1 MIRNAQKKIL
11 FNSAVFILIILLIC
25 PYVTAKGYS
34 APSNANLQILT
45 AEINPQPARPGE
57 DMFIKINIE
66 NYANDP
72 AENVVIELEEIF
84 PFHLKYSSSESAV
97 VKHNISTIIKIPKI
111 SAYGNYEALYFFT
124 VDPLARSGEYELT
137 FKVVSMQGRTVGLI
151 KNIKIDIE
159 GKPDLVLMNSS
170 ISPGVITPGDEFILT
185 TDVTSV
191 GTGNS
196 KNIRVGLAL
205 DQLPQIIPLDDSS
218 RFIQGLNSQ
227 ESEVVSFRLKVAGD
241 SEPTSYNIP
250 IVIICTDETE
260 NENVISSE
268 VIGLDVQGKAK
279 LTIANIKTDP
289 LLGSVNEEMSL
300 TIRIEN
306 AGEGDAK
313 SVKVAIVDLPFTG
326 IKEAFLGK
334 VEADDDSPAVF
345 TLIPD
350 KSGEFTYS
358 LLITYEDDFGE
369 HTTIEELNLLVKGS
383 NNDSIINIILI
394 LICILIGFG
403 LYYSRMEDGTKK
415 EKIRYFFKLKKE
427 KQE

>member
-1 MIRNAQKKIL
+1 MIRTTQKKIL
-11 FNSAVFILIILLIC
+11 FNSAVFMLIILLIC
-25 PYVTAKGYS
+25 PYVTAKSYS
-34 APSNANLQILT
+34 APSNANLEILT

-72 AENVVIELEEIF
+72 AEDVVIELEEIF
-84 PFHLKYSSSESAV
+84 PFHLKYSSSEYAV
-97 VKHNISTIIKIPKI
+97 VEHNESTTITIPKI

-137 FKVVSMQGRTVGLI
+137 FQVVSMQGRTVGLI
-151 KNIKIDIE
+151 KNIKIEIE

-170 ISPGVITPGDEFILT
+170 ISPQVITPGDEFLLT

-196 KNIRVGLAL
+196 KNIRVSLEL
-205 DQLPQIIPLDDSS
+205 DKLPQIISLDDNS
-218 RFIQGLNSQ
+218 RFIQRLKSQ
-227 ESEVVSFRLKVAGD
+227 ESEAISFRLKIAGD
-241 SEPTSYNIP
+241 TEPTSYNIP
-250 IVIICTDETE
+250 IMITCTDETE
-260 NENVISSE
+260 NESVTSSE

-289 LLGSVNEEMSL
+289 LLGSVNEEMTL

-313 SVKVAIVDLPFTG
+313 SVKVAIMDLPFPG

-334 VEADDDSPAVF
+334 LEADDDSPAVF

-369 HTTIEELNLLVKGS
+369 YTTIEELNLVVKSS
-383 NNDSIINIILI
+383 NTGILINIILI
-394 LICILIGFG
+394 SIFSLILFG
-403 LYYSRMEDGTKK
+403 LYYLRMEDGTKK

-427 KQE
+427 KEE